1 MAETAFE
8 AARQRLGMSTAE
20 AVDHDT
26 LLARL
31 EQALWADPSREL
43 ERLYQACCREAAARE
58 RAVAHRLVVV
68 VPVADRPRQ
77 LRHCLESLAEHQRG
91 FAHAGGVSLVVVE
104 DSLDPANRRA
114 HADLVREI
122 AAAGLDAH
130 YLDTA
135 AQWALIEPL
144 QATLPLFLGRQRA
157 EAMGHKGASVTRNIA
172 MLWLA
177 RQGFTRPLFHFIDSD
192 QVFHVDPFAARPRY
206 LLDHA
211 RHIDRLFRT
220 HDIEVLT
227 GKVVGD
233 PPVSPAVMAG
243 TLLQDLNGILESAL
257 PAPGAACGFHGETAG
272 AGHGA
277 YHDMAA
283 LFGLDAAA
291 QTFEYACPLDGAHT
305 HVDTLQAL
313 GERLS
318 RFFDGEH
325 PTRVTPFSPV
335 DVETSL
341 SPARTVYTGNYVF
354 NRAGLRHGIPFA
366 ALKLRMAGPTLGR
379 LLQQELGER
388 FVQAAL
394 PLLHRRA
401 EPQTGSA
408 EYRPGVRY
416 EGALVELS
424 GEYQRQFVGDLML
437 FGIIELVGAGYPAH
451 LPKGD
456 CVEALFDNVGERL
469 LGEYRQVRE
478 QVMERLAT
486 FERRLD
492 GHHRVEDNLFEPY
505 RHFARLVRHNYAPQA
520 AAVRALEDP
529 AFRADWIRRLAVAV
543 RELPAQQARWAEI
556 VG

>member
-1 MAETAFE
+1 MVDTALET
-8 AARQRLGMSTAE
+8 ARQRLGMSTAE
-20 AVDHDT
+20 AVDHNALLSRFEQT
-26 LLARL
+26 LR
-31 EQALWADPSREL
+31 ADSAPEL
-43 ERLYQACCREAAARE
+43 EMLYQDCCRQVAACE
-58 RAVAHRLVVV
+58 HAVAHHLVVV

-77 LRHCLESLAEHQRG
+77 LRHCLESLAEHQRR
-91 FAHAGGVSLVVVE
+91 FTHAGGLSLVVVE
-104 DSLDPANRRA
+104 DSRDPANRCA
-114 HADLVREI
+114 HAELVREM
-122 AAAGLDAH
+122 AVAGVDAH
-130 YLDTA
+130 YLDTV
-135 AQWALIEPL
+135 AQWALVEPL
-144 QATLPLFLGRQRA
+144 QAALPLFLGRQCA
-157 EAMGHKGASVTRNIA
+157 DAMGRKGASVTRNIA

-177 RQGFTRPLFHFIDSD
+177 RQGWERPLFHFIDSD

-220 HDIEVLT
+220 RDIEVLT

-243 TLLQDLNGILESAL
+243 TLLRDLNGILESAL
-257 PAPGAACGFHGETAG
+257 PTPGAACGFHGETAG
-272 AGHGA
+272 VGHGA

-291 QTFEYACPLDGAHT
+291 QTFEYACPLDGTHT

-341 SPARTVYTGNYVF
+341 APARTVYTGNYVF
-354 NRAGLRHGIPFA
+354 NRKGLRHGIPFA

-401 EPQTGSA
+401 EPWTGSA
-408 EYRPGVRY
+408 EYRPGVRH
-416 EGALVELS
+416 EGMLVELS

-437 FGIIELVGAGYPAH
+437 FGIIELVGVGYPAE
-451 LPKGD
+451 LPGESR
-456 CVEALFDNVGERL
+456 VASLFDGVSERL
-469 LGEYRQVRE
+469 LGEYRRVRE
-478 QVMERLAT
+478 QVMERLAV
-486 FERRLD
+486 FDRQLGD
-492 GHHRVEDNLFEPY
+492 HHRVESSLLAPY
-505 RHFARLVRHNYAPQA
+505 RHFARLVRRNYAPQA
-520 AAVRALEDP
+520 AAVCALENP
-529 AFRADWIRRLAVAV
+529 AFREDWIRRLTKAV
-543 RELPAQQARWAEI
+543 REFPAQQALWAEVI
-556 VG
+556 G